1 MKNLNKILR
10 VTFLI
15 SAFLLLYFF
24 LTTPKTHCQ
33 ACEFEFGGETV
44 DGYEAFE
51 LFEEA
56 CITYRRPENLD
67 HIYVDIDD
75 VNMSKPPS

>member
-1 MKNLNKILR
+1 MKNLNKYLKI
-10 VTFLI
+10 VFVM
-15 SAFLLLYFF
+15 SAILLLYFL

-33 ACEFEFGGETV
+33 ACEFEFGGKQI

-56 CITYRRPENLD
+56 CVSYDRPERD
-67 HIYVDIDD
+67 HVYLDIDELNLSFVD
-75 VNMSKPPS
+75 S